1 MLKKEKYV
9 ENCLCGKISIDN
21 FREGFYNQLCNGCE
35 EKRMTIIRPKEKGSL
50 AENPPAAGHQDTSEP
65 FRESETCPH
74 VTGEAETPHDFGV
87 KLGGTASSIRP
98 MRLIAWGFFY
108 TAMQTKGGNSML
120 TQAPRGT
127 KDVLPQ
133 DSYRWQAV
141 EAKMREAAALAGYR
155 EVRTPVFEHTELFAR
170 GVGDTT
176 DIVQKEMYTFKD
188 KGDRSITLKPEGTA
202 GVARAFLES
211 NLYAEALPCKM
222 YYLDA
227 PIFRYEAPQ
236 NGRLREHHQFGLE
249 CFGAPE
255 ATTDA
260 ELILLAYRLVSS
272 LGVKNLSVRINSI
285 GCPNCRPAYHQELK
299 SFLSGKVDELC
310 STCKTRYERNP
321 LRVLDCKEKHCQEL
335 VADAPSML
343 DLLCPDCK
351 KHFEELQACLTAA
364 GIPYVVDSR
373 IVRGLDYYTKTVF
386 ELVTTTPDGN
396 LTVCGGG
403 RYDNLVEQLGG
414 PSIPAVG
421 FGMGIERLLMLL
433 DSEGIE
439 LPRPNTLDVFVTYM
453 GDAKL
458 PAFQLVERLR
468 EAGVKADM
476 DHCGRSLK
484 AQFKF
489 ANKTGA
495 PITATLGEEE
505 IQQGVVKLRDMNT
518 REEKVVPIADAAA
531 AVREMLNK

>member
-1 MLKKEKYV
+1 MF
-9 ENCLCGKISIDN
+9 I
-21 FREGFYNQLCNGCE
+21 
-35 EKRMTIIRPKEKGSL
+35 
-50 AENPPAAGHQDTSEP
+50 
-65 FRESETCPH
+65 
-74 VTGEAETPHDFGV
+74 
-87 KLGGTASSIRP
+87 
-98 MRLIAWGFFY
+98 
-108 TAMQTKGGNSML
+108 
-120 TQAPRGT
+120 QAPRGT

-133 DSYRWQAV
+133 DSYRWQVV
-141 EAKMREAAALAGYR
+141 EAKMRKAAALAGYR

-188 KGDRSITLKPEGTA
+188 KGDRSLTLKPEGTA
-202 GVARAFLES
+202 GAVRAFLES

-222 YYLDA
+222 YYVNS

-236 NGRLREHHQFGLE
+236 SGRLREHHQFGLE
-249 CFGAPE
+249 CFGAQD

-272 LGVKNLSVRINSI
+272 LGVKNLAVKINSI
-285 GCPNCRPAYHQELK
+285 GCPNCRPKYHARLK
-299 SFLSGKVDELC
+299 EFLADRIDELC
-310 STCKTRYERNP
+310 PTCRTRFERNP

-335 VADAPSML
+335 VQNAPSIL
-343 DLLCPDCK
+343 DLLCDDCAD
-351 KHFEELQACLTAA
+351 HFAQLQECLQAA

-386 ELVTTTPDGN
+386 ELITQTPEGN

-403 RYDNLVEQLGG
+403 RYDNLVEELGG
-414 PSIPAVG
+414 PSIPAAG

-433 DSEGIE
+433 DSEGVQ
-439 LPRPNTLDVFVTYM
+439 LPCPDTLDVFVTYM
-453 GDAKL
+453 GQAKL
-458 PAFQLVERLR
+458 AAFRLVEELR
-468 EAGVKADM
+468 AAGIKADM

-495 PITATLGEEE
+495 PLTATLGEEE
-505 IQQGVVKLRDMNT
+505 LAQGVVKLRDMNT
-518 REEKVVPIADAAA
+518 RQERIAPMAEVAEA
-531 AVREMLNK
+531 IHEMLCR

>member
-1 MLKKEKYV
+1 MF
-9 ENCLCGKISIDN
+9 I
-21 FREGFYNQLCNGCE
+21 
-35 EKRMTIIRPKEKGSL
+35 
-50 AENPPAAGHQDTSEP
+50 
-65 FRESETCPH
+65 
-74 VTGEAETPHDFGV
+74 
-87 KLGGTASSIRP
+87 
-98 MRLIAWGFFY
+98 
-108 TAMQTKGGNSML
+108 
-120 TQAPRGT
+120 QAPRGT

-133 DSYRWQAV
+133 DSYRWQVV
-141 EAKMREAAALAGYR
+141 EAKMRKAAALAGYR

-188 KGDRSITLKPEGTA
+188 KGDRSLTLKPEGTA
-202 GVARAFLES
+202 GAVRAFLES

-222 YYLDA
+222 YYVNS

-236 NGRLREHHQFGLE
+236 SGRLREHHQFGLE
-249 CFGAPE
+249 CFGAQD

-272 LGVKNLSVRINSI
+272 LGVKNLAVKINSI
-285 GCPNCRPAYHQELK
+285 GCPNCRPKYHARLK
-299 SFLSGKVDELC
+299 EFLAGRIDELC
-310 STCKTRYERNP
+310 PTCRTHFERNP

-335 VADAPSML
+335 VQNAPSIL
-343 DLLCPDCK
+343 DLLCDDCAD
-351 KHFEELQACLTAA
+351 HFAQLQECLQAA

-386 ELVTTTPDGN
+386 ELITQTPEGN

-403 RYDNLVEQLGG
+403 RYDNLVEELGG
-414 PSIPAVG
+414 PSIPAAG

-433 DSEGIE
+433 DSEGVQ
-439 LPRPNTLDVFVTYM
+439 LPCPDTLDVFVTYM
-453 GDAKL
+453 GQAKL
-458 PAFQLVERLR
+458 AAFRLVEELR
-468 EAGVKADM
+468 AAGIKADM

-495 PITATLGEEE
+495 PLTATLGEEE
-505 IQQGVVKLRDMNT
+505 LAQGVVKLRDMNT
-518 REEKVVPIADAAA
+518 RQERIAPMAEVAEA
-531 AVREMLNK
+531 IHEMLCR